1 VLGKLICFLL
11 GHEWKYDATKTW
23 RYCIRCGILQH
34 NQYDEYGKAAWV
46 SREVVKC
53 TQDAS

>member
-1 VLGKLICFLL
+1 VLGKLVCFLL